1 MSLLQSLKNA
11 FRKVQKEEL
20 LVVGGAIIGA
30 NALVKNDIESFQKDE
45 KYPFCRFM
53 AMSVIGGVGGSL
65 FGYCSPLIA
74 ASMIVA
80 TPVYVYT
87 KIINN

>member
-1 MSLLQSLKNA
+1 
-11 FRKVQKEEL
+11 
-20 LVVGGAIIGA
+20 
-30 NALVKNDIESFQKDE
+30 
-45 KYPFCRFM
+45 M